1 MTLRINTSVR
11 NAMVDAVKALIDAG
25 SGAGKIRIY
34 TGSQPATVATAASG
48 TLLADIPFADP
59 SFGATGT
66 GTAAADVTPVLTA
79 TAGNSGA
86 AGWFRIL
93 DSDNNSLIDGTVTA
107 TGGGGDLTLAT
118 TTVTSG
124 LSVSVTALTLTQ
136 PIS

>member
-11 NAMVDAVKALIDAG
+11 DAMVNAVKALIDAG
-25 SGAGKIRIY
+25 SGAAKIRIY

-59 SFGATGT
+59 SFGATAT
-66 GTAAADVTPVLTA
+66 GSAAADVTPVLTA
-79 TAGNSGA
+79 TASNSGT

-93 DSDNNSLIDGTVTA
+93 DSDNNALIDGAITA
-107 TGGGGDLTLAT
+107 TGGGGELTLAT
-118 TTVTSG
+118 TSVTSG
-124 LSVSVTALTLTQ
+124 LAVSVTALTLTQ